1 MRMAIAALATAA
13 RAAAPIKAPPASPL
27 QPFTVRGRSV
37 LVKRDDRYALPGAL
51 SGVAGNKARKLYGLY
66 KRGFGDAEAVASLG
80 GHQSNAF
87 PCIAALC
94 RAFDLPF
101 YFVCKPVPRW
111 LRQNPAGNYARAL
124 ALGAELV
131 PLKPDDYR
139 RCISDATWRSD
150 LLKDVAGVSEVSWVP
165 QGAASRDAEPGV
177 AMLAA
182 ELADDLK
189 AYPNARVVV
198 PAGTGTTAL
207 FLARHLR
214 DADVEVCAAPCATSA
229 SELKRQMTLLDDA
242 SGAIG
247 AFPTVLQAPPYRF
260 GAPDERPLATWREL
274 AASGLHVDLVYAP
287 AAFETLLNSADD
299 RPQCYIHCGGNAG
312 VATQL
317 NRYRH
322 AGLIGVK
329 EIE

>member
-1 MRMAIAALATAA
+1 MAIAALATAA

-37 LVKRDDRYALPGAL
+37 LVKRDDRYALPGVL

-111 LRQNPAGNYARAL
+111 LRSNPAGNYARAL

-139 RCISDATWRSD
+139 RCIADPEWRAD
-150 LLKDVAGVSEVSWVP
+150 LLKDVAGVSEVAWVP
-165 QGAASRDAEPGV
+165 QGAASKDAETGV

-182 ELADDLK
+182 ELVDDLK

-214 DADVEVCAAPCATSA
+214 RARRGKQPVNLNAIEQTQEWRHRV
-229 SELKRQMTLLDDA
+229 RTLLSTQVTRTSRSA
-242 SGAIG
+242 RR
-247 AFPTVLQAPPYRF
+247 PVPLQRQ
-260 GAPDERPLATWREL
+260 
-274 AASGLHVDLVYAP
+274 
-287 AAFETLLNSADD
+287 N
-299 RPQCYIHCGGNAG
+299 
-312 VATQL
+312 
-317 NRYRH
+317 
-322 AGLIGVK
+322 
-329 EIE
+329 

>member
-1 MRMAIAALATAA
+1 MRMALAALATAA

-37 LVKRDDRYALPGAL
+37 LVKRDDRYALPGVL
-51 SGVAGNKARKLYGLY
+51 SGVAGNKARKLYGLH

-111 LRQNPAGNYARAL
+111 LRSNPAGNYARAL

-139 RCISDATWRSD
+139 RCVADETWRAD
-150 LLKDVAGVSEVSWVP
+150 LLKDVAGVSEVAWVP
-165 QGAASRDAEPGV
+165 QGAASKDAEAGV

-182 ELADDLK
+182 ELASDLQEH
-189 AYPNARVVV
+189 PGTRIVV

-214 DADVEVCAAPCATSA
+214 RARCGKQPVNLNAIEQTQEWRHPRV
-229 SELKRQMTLLDDA
+229 RTLLSTQVTRTSRSA
-242 SGAIG
+242 RRPAR
-247 AFPTVLQAPPYRF
+247 LQRQ
-260 GAPDERPLATWREL
+260 
-274 AASGLHVDLVYAP
+274 
-287 AAFETLLNSADD
+287 N
-299 RPQCYIHCGGNAG
+299 
-312 VATQL
+312 
-317 NRYRH
+317 
-322 AGLIGVK
+322 
-329 EIE
+329 

>member
-27 QPFTVRGRSV
+27 QPFTVRGRSI

-139 RCISDATWRSD
+139 RCIADPEWRSE
-150 LLKDVAGVSEVSWVP
+150 LLKDVAGVSQVAWVP
-165 QGAASRDAEPGV
+165 QGAASRDAE
-177 AMLAA
+177 
-182 ELADDLK
+182 
-189 AYPNARVVV
+189 
-198 PAGTGTTAL
+198 T
-207 FLARHLR
+207 
-214 DADVEVCAAPCATSA
+214 VCA
-229 SELKRQMTLLDDA
+229 Q
-242 SGAIG
+242 
-247 AFPTVLQAPPYRF
+247 
-260 GAPDERPLATWREL
+260 
-274 AASGLHVDLVYAP
+274 
-287 AAFETLLNSADD
+287 D
-299 RPQCYIHCGGNAG
+299 R
-312 VATQL
+312 
-317 NRYRH
+317 RR
-322 AGLIGVK
+322 K
-329 EIE
+329 